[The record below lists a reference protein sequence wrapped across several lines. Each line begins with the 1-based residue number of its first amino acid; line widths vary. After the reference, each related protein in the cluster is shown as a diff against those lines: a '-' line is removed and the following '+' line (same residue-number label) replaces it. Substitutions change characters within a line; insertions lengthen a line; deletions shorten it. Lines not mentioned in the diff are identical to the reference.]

1 MIKDNSPVSLSVG
14 EGLRERLTIAMT
26 IFPNLT
32 QLDLTGPYEVFGRLP
47 DTKVLLI
54 AESLQPVK
62 SDNGLLLTP
71 EATFETAPQADV
83 LFVPGGRG
91 IFDAMQSKK
100 LISFLQTQAKNAK
113 YITSVCTGSL
123 VLAAAGLLDGYK
135 ATTHWLSLDLLKL
148 FKVDVVEERVVIDRN
163 RITGGGVTAGIDF
176 GLYVAS
182 KLFNESVAKE
192 IQLMMEYNPAPPFNA
207 GSPKIADK
215 EIVSRVVNSRKEIQR
230 QRADLIK
237 KIISS

>member
-1 MIKDNSPVSLSVG
+1 MV
-14 EGLRERLTIAMT
+14 

-62 SDNGLLLTP
+62 SDTGLRLTP
-71 EATFETAPQADV
+71 YATFETAPQVDV

-91 IFDAMQSKK
+91 IFDAMQNKK
-100 LISFLQTQAKNAK
+100 LINFLQRQAVSAK

-123 VLAAAGLLDGYK
+123 ILAAAGLLDGYK
-135 ATTHWLSLDLLKL
+135 ATTHWLSLNLLKL
-148 FKVDVVEERVVIDRN
+148 FNVDVVEERVVIDRN

-182 KLFNESVAKE
+182 KLFNEDVAKE
-192 IQLMMEYNPAPPFNA
+192 VQLMMEYNPAPPFNA
-207 GSPKIADK
+207 GSPKTADEK
-215 EIVSRVVNSRKEIQR
+215 IVARVVSSRKEIQQ
-230 QRADLIK
+230 QRAELIK
-237 KIISS
+237 KLIAS

>member
-1 MIKDNSPVSLSVG
+1 MIIGMVL
-14 EGLRERLTIAMT
+14 
-26 IFPNLT
+26 FPNLT

-71 EATFETAPQADV
+71 DTTFEISQQVDI

-91 IFDAMQSKK
+91 IFEAMQNQK
-100 LISFLQTQAKNAK
+100 LINFLQQQSVQAK

-123 VLAAAGLLDGYK
+123 ILAAAGLLNGYK
-135 ATTHWLSLDLLKL
+135 ATTHWLSLHLLKL
-148 FKVDVVEERVVIDRN
+148 FDVDVTEERVVIDRN

-176 GLYVAS
+176 GLFVVA
-182 KLFNESVAKE
+182 KLFGEDAAKE
-192 IQLMMEYNPAPPFNA
+192 TQLMMEYNPAPPFDA
-207 GSPKIADK
+207 GSPRTAEK
-215 EIVSRVVNSRKEIQR
+215 EIVDRVIAARKDVQNE
-230 QRADLIK
+230 RAEMIK
-237 KIISS
+237 KLFL